1 MDQSNKELKQTL
13 INYYSKL
20 SFRNS
25 IELTERIKANDWWI
39 KEPYRLKVQS
49 NVSKIGYWFVILMIS
64 ITIAISIK
72 GSVNLWQISIPILST
87 FLFVLSIALLIK
99 TASQVEEKLRLFE
112 VMKLAFDKVEVLDS
126 II

>member
-49 NVSKIGYWFVILMIS
+49 NVSKIGYWFVILMIG